1 MAVLKICFKHV
12 FDFISMLSYTI
23 VVPKG
28 ISVSSISSKN
38 FNNFLTIYI
47 YIYIL
52 SFLTATFSQL
62 AWQSYD
68 KDRNHVGVP
77 KEANRRLQSDTV
89 LIFSVIKKP
98 QAGLVIISQNMTYVV
113 YKLLKNKIALI
124 WQ

>member
-1 MAVLKICFKHV
+1 M
-12 FDFISMLSYTI
+12 
-23 VVPKG
+23 
-28 ISVSSISSKN
+28 
-38 FNNFLTIYI
+38 
-47 YIYIL
+47 

-124 WQ
+124 